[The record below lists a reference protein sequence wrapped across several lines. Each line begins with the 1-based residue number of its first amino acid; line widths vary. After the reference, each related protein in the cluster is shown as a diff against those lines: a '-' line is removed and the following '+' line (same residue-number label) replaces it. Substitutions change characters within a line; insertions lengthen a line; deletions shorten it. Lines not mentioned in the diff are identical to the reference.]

1 MSSNEVGYTE
11 GLTVKKYIRGE
22 MNQET
27 IEGPRAQR
35 EYVTYFNDVEKNDQ
49 ESSFYSTTIRK
60 NVTTLEYSDDHWTV
74 LLTLSLL

>member
-74 LLTLSLL
+74 LFTLSLL

>member
-35 EYVTYFNDVEKNDQ
+35 EYVTYFNDVEKMCMYISTVFLCV
-49 ESSFYSTTIRK
+49 ESMPSANFK
-60 NVTTLEYSDDHWTV
+60 NSM
-74 LLTLSLL
+74 